1 MKINRTVVLT
11 LLLLIAM
18 LASGGVSGMLGFT
31 LGSEALKGITQPD
44 ISPNKKQAVKKRAPK
59 QSVEM
64 LSEQDIIKQVK
75 EHINKNKNAKPDK
88 APPPA
93 KSDAKDKNKE
103 PDKNKNSTQGSFPFT
118 VKDQGVTLEVKS
130 SSIKDNN
137 FVLSLGLKNE
147 TTKPIRFL
155 YSFLNVSDD
164 QGNALTSVTE
174 GLPGELPGN
183 NEEFTGTVSI
193 PNSLLKDA
201 QKLSLN
207 LTDYPDQKLQLK
219 VVNIPVDKQ

>member
-44 ISPNKKQAVKKRAPK
+44 ISPSKKQAVKKRAPK

-64 LSEQDIIKQVK
+64 LSERDIIKQVK

-93 KSDAKDKNKE
+93 KSEDKDKNKE
-103 PDKNKNSTQGSFPFT
+103 PDKNKNSALGSFPFT

-155 YSFLNVSDD
+155 YSFLNVNDD

-193 PNSLLKDA
+193 PTSLLKDA

-219 VVNIPVDKQ
+219 VANIPVDKQ